1 MTTQENWEVTTER
14 YCAFFDIMGFKDM
27 VARNTHEEVQHKL
40 ETLKKYLSRVEKFH
54 EEKEVINVVKVDDS
68 KTVMF
73 SDSIMI
79 FTKSGSIESLNKI
92 LLDSCFII
100 YRALENKIPI
110 KGALSFG
117 KITVDF
123 GNSFFFGQPIIDS
136 YLLHDQLQLYTAII
150 DNTVE
155 KRINLQDLYPDIK
168 ELYTNYKT
176 PIKGGK
182 VNHLIIRPPKIN
194 IEAEIEGLK
203 KIYETVSGSPR
214 IYVDNTIDFLNTLK

>member
-1 MTTQENWEVTTER
+1 MQENWEVTTER

-27 VARNTHEEVQHKL
+27 VARNTHEDILSKL
-40 ETLKKYLSRVEKFH
+40 EILKKYLSKVEQFH
-54 EEKEVINVVKVDDS
+54 LEKQITDVTEIGKS
-68 KTVMF
+68 RTVTF
-73 SDSIMI
+73 SDSVMI
-79 FTKSGSIESLNKI
+79 FTENDSVPSLQKI
-92 LLDSCFII
+92 LLDSCYIL

-110 KGALSFG
+110 KGAISFG

-123 GNSFFFGQPIIDS
+123 EKLFFFGQPIIDS

-155 KRINLQDLYPDIK
+155 KRINLQDLHPEIK

-194 IEAEIEGLK
+194 IELETEGLK

-214 IYVDNTIDFLNTLK
+214 IYVDNTIDFLNTLKK